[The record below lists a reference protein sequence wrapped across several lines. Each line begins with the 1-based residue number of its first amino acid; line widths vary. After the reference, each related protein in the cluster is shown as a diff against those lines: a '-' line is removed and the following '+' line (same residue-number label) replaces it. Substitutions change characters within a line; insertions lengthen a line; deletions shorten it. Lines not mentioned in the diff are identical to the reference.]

1 MLPQGVL
8 ILLIVVGFTAVIAII
23 AFIIYRLLRP
33 KLKEEKPSEEEIL
46 QDELNRVLQTVEDD
60 QAAEE
65 IAKYKEDE
73 LLGRTVVAVV
83 PGEVRPLRGAVPF
96 DGEARR
102 QGEPLQAHAGI
113 ECRIGNLG
121 HRQGNGQA
129 L

>member
-73 LLGRTVVAVV
+73 
-83 PGEVRPLRGAVPF
+83 
-96 DGEARR
+96 
-102 QGEPLQAHAGI
+102 
-113 ECRIGNLG
+113 
-121 HRQGNGQA
+121 
-129 L
+129 

>member
-60 QAAEE
+60 QTAEE

-73 LLGRTVVAVV
+73 
-83 PGEVRPLRGAVPF
+83 
-96 DGEARR
+96 
-102 QGEPLQAHAGI
+102 
-113 ECRIGNLG
+113 
-121 HRQGNGQA
+121 
-129 L
+129 

>member
-60 QAAEE
+60 QAAE
-65 IAKYKEDE
+65 
-73 LLGRTVVAVV
+73 
-83 PGEVRPLRGAVPF
+83 
-96 DGEARR
+96 
-102 QGEPLQAHAGI
+102 
-113 ECRIGNLG
+113 
-121 HRQGNGQA
+121 
-129 L
+129 